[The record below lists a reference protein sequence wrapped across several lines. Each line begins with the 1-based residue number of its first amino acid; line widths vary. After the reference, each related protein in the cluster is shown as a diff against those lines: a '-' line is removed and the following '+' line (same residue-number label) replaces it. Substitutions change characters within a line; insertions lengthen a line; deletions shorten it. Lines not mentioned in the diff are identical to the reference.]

1 MLGRMVVEP
10 SRRNAA
16 HLLRRVGWGGTGAE
30 IDRVAREGIEASVD
44 RLLDVS
50 GAPPAGEPGRSRG
63 EAPYSEEALLLW
75 FVHLAVTSPTP
86 ALERLLW
93 FWHGHFATSLE
104 KVEFADLLHRQWVTL
119 RRLAMG
125 RLDDLLVAMTHD
137 PAMNVWLDLHT
148 SVVGRPNENYARE
161 LLELF
166 SMGAGNG
173 YTQADVVEAARAL
186 TGYGLRYDP
195 RADRPVDARLD
206 PALHDYG
213 AKTFLGRRG
222 DFDVEDIVG
231 IVVER
236 PECHRFV
243 AGRFWLRYAGTEP
256 SDGVLDE
263 LATALASRLRIDDL
277 LRALLTHP
285 RFYADEV
292 RSGLVGQPVEIL
304 CRTLRGFEIPTVDI
318 ADRTL
323 DEVEAALGDEHVS
336 LQLLGWFEG
345 MGQWPG
351 FPPNVGGWP
360 HNRAWLGSNRAA
372 GRLLVGDEIGWYL
385 AEADTPVGDELRLA
399 AAGGDGAELAA
410 ALFRRFGVVEWS
422 ADTAAGIAAATTNG
436 SDRASAVAAAF
447 AVAFTSPEVT
457 LA

>member
-1 MLGRMVVEP
+1 MVVEP

-16 HLLRRVGWGGTGAE
+16 HLLRRAGWGGTGSD
-30 IDRVAREGIEASVD
+30 IDRVARDGIEASVE
-44 RLLDVS
+44 RLLDVA
-50 GAPPAGEPGRSRG
+50 GAPPAGEPGRSPG
-63 EAPYSEEALLLW
+63 EAPYSEDALLLW

-104 KVEFADLLHRQWVTL
+104 KVEFPDLLHRQWVTL
-119 RRLAMG
+119 RRLATG
-125 RLDDLLVAMTHD
+125 RLDDLLLAMTHD
-137 PAMNVWLDLHT
+137 PAMNVWLDLET

-173 YTQADVVEAARAL
+173 YRQADVVEAARAL

-195 RADRPVDARLD
+195 HADRPVGARLD
-206 PALHDYG
+206 PALHDYTT
-213 AKTFLGRRG
+213 KTFLGRRG
-222 DFDVEDIVG
+222 NFDADDIVG

-256 SDGVLDE
+256 PGGVLDE
-263 LATALASRLRIDDL
+263 LARALGARLRIDDL
-277 LRALLTHP
+277 LRAVLTHP

-292 RSGLVGQPVEIL
+292 RTGLVSQPVEVL
-304 CRTLRGFEIPTVDI
+304 CRTVRGFEIPTVDI
-318 ADRTL
+318 EGRTL
-323 DEVEAALGDEHVS
+323 DDVEASLGDEHVS
-336 LQLLGWFEG
+336 LQLLDWFWG
-345 MGQWPG
+345 MGQVPG
-351 FPPNVGGWP
+351 YPPDVGGWP

-372 GRLLVGDEIGWYL
+372 ERLLVGHDIGWYL
-385 AEADTPVGDELRLA
+385 AEADTPVGEELRRA
-399 AAGGDGAELAA
+399 ASDGDALVT

-422 ADTAAGIAAATTNG
+422 DVTAAAVATAADG
-436 SDRASAVAAAF
+436 SDRAAALAAAF

>member
-1 MLGRMVVEP
+1 MSVEA

-16 HLLRRVGWGGTGAE
+16 HLLRRVGWGGTESE
-30 IDRVAREGIEASVD
+30 IDRVTRDGIEASVD

-86 ALERLLW
+86 ALERLWW

-104 KVEFADLLHRQWVTL
+104 KVEFPDLLHRQWVTL

-186 TGYGLRYDP
+186 TGYGLRYDA
-195 RADRPVDARLD
+195 RADRPVAARLD

-213 AKTFLGRRG
+213 AKTFLGQRG
-222 DFDVEDIVG
+222 NFDVDDIVG

-243 AGRFWLRYAGTEP
+243 AGRLWFRYAGTEP
-256 SDGVLDE
+256 PAGVLDE
-263 LATALASRLRIDDL
+263 LAGALGSRLRIDDL

-292 RSGLVGQPVEIL
+292 RSGLVSQPVEIL
-304 CRTLRGFEIPTVDI
+304 CRTVRGFEIPTLVPRRLRHPRRSGGRRRLPEE
-318 ADRTL
+318 ATTRLPPDR
-323 DEVEAALGDEHVS
+323 
-336 LQLLGWFEG
+336 
-345 MGQWPG
+345 
-351 FPPNVGGWP
+351 
-360 HNRAWLGSNRAA
+360 
-372 GRLLVGDEIGWYL
+372 
-385 AEADTPVGDELRLA
+385 RLA
-399 AAGGDGAELAA
+399 GG
-410 ALFRRFGVVEWS
+410 
-422 ADTAAGIAAATTNG
+422 
-436 SDRASAVAAAF
+436 
-447 AVAFTSPEVT
+447 SP
-457 LA
+457 

>member
-1 MLGRMVVEP
+1 MPVEP

-16 HLLRRVGWGGTGAE
+16 HLLRRAAWGGTEAE
-30 IDRVAREGIEASVD
+30 IDLVTREGIEAGVD

-50 GAPPAGEPGRSRG
+50 AAPPVGEPGRSRG
-63 EAPYSEEALLLW
+63 EEPYPDVALWLW
-75 FVHLAVTSPTP
+75 LVHLAVASPTP

-104 KVEFADLLHRQWVTL
+104 KVEFPDLLHRQWVTL

-137 PAMNVWLDLHT
+137 TAMNVWLDLHT

-173 YTQADVVEAARAL
+173 YTQRDVVEAARAL

-195 RADRPVDARLD
+195 RADRPVGVRLD
-206 PALHDYG
+206 GGLHDYG
-213 AKTFLGRRG
+213 PKTFLGQRG
-222 DFDVEDIVG
+222 NFDVDDIVG

-243 AGRFWLRYAGTEP
+243 AGRLWSRYAGTEP
-256 SDGVLDE
+256 PRGVLDE
-263 LATALASRLRIDDL
+263 LAGALAARLRIDDV

-292 RSGLVGQPVEIL
+292 RSGLVSQPVEVLI
-304 CRTLRGFEIPTVDI
+304 RTVRGFEIPTIDI
-318 ADRTL
+318 EGRTF
-323 DEVEAALGDEHVS
+323 DEIEESLGDEHVAF
-336 LQLLGWFEG
+336 QLIDWFEG

-351 FPPNVGGWP
+351 YPPNVGGWP

-372 GRLLVGDEIGWYL
+372 GRLLVGGEIGRYL
-385 AEADTPVGDELRLA
+385 AEADTPVGDELRRA
-399 AAGGDGAELAA
+399 AAGGDELTAV
-410 ALFRRFGVVEWS
+410 LFRRFGVVEWS
-422 ADTAAGIAAATTNG
+422 EETAAAVAAAANG
-436 SDRASAVAAAF
+436 PDRAPALAAAF

>member
-1 MLGRMVVEP
+1 MAVEP

-16 HLLRRVGWGGTGAE
+16 HLLRRAGWGGTESE
-30 IDRVAREGIEASVD
+30 IDRVTRDGIEASVD

-50 GAPPAGEPGRSRG
+50 GAPPAGEPGWSRG

-86 ALERLLW
+86 VLERLLW

-104 KVEFADLLHRQWVTL
+104 KVEFPDLLHRQWVTL

-125 RLDDLLVAMTHD
+125 RLDDLLVAVTHD

-166 SMGAGNG
+166 TMGAGNG

-186 TGYGLRYDP
+186 TGYGLRYDR
-195 RADRPVDARLD
+195 RADRPVGARLD

-213 AKTFLGRRG
+213 PKTFLGWRG
-222 DFDVEDIVG
+222 NFDVDDIVA

-243 AGRFWLRYAGTEP
+243 AGRFWMRYAGTEP
-256 SDGVLDE
+256 PPGVLDE
-263 LATALASRLRIDDL
+263 LARALRSRLRIDDL

-285 RFYADEV
+285 GFYADDV
-292 RSGLVGQPVEIL
+292 RSGLVSQPVEAL
-304 CRTLRGFEIPTVDI
+304 CRTVRGFEIPTVDI
-318 ADRTL
+318 EGRTL
-323 DEVEAALGDEHVS
+323 DEVEASLGDEHVS

-372 GRLLVGDEIGWYL
+372 GRLLAGDEIGRYL
-385 AEADTPVGDELRLA
+385 AVADTPVGHELRQA
-399 AAGGDGAELAA
+399 AADGDELAA
-410 ALFRRFGVVEWS
+410 ALFRRLGVVEWS
-422 ADTAAGIAAATTNG
+422 EETAAAVAAAANG

>member
-1 MLGRMVVEP
+1 MSVEP

-16 HLLRRVGWGGTGAE
+16 HLLRRAGWGGTESE
-30 IDRVAREGIEASVD
+30 IDRVTRDGIEASVD
-44 RLLDVS
+44 RLLDIS
-50 GAPPAGEPGRSRG
+50 GALPASEPGRSRG
-63 EAPYSEEALLLW
+63 EAPYPEEALLLW

-104 KVEFADLLHRQWVTL
+104 KVEFPDLLHRQWVTL

-137 PAMNVWLDLHT
+137 PAMNVWLDLDT

-195 RADRPVDARLD
+195 RADRPVGARLD
-206 PALHDYG
+206 LALHDYG
-213 AKTFLGRRG
+213 PKTFLGQRG
-222 DFDVEDIVG
+222 NFDVDDIVG

-256 SDGVLDE
+256 PRGVLDE
-263 LATALASRLRIDDL
+263 LARALGSRLRIDDL
-277 LRALLTHP
+277 LRALLAHP

-292 RSGLVGQPVEIL
+292 RSGLVSQPVEVL
-304 CRTLRGFEIPTVDI
+304 CRTVRGFEIPTVDI
-318 ADRTL
+318 EGRTL
-323 DEVEAALGDEHVS
+323 EEVEASLGDEHVS
-336 LQLLGWFEG
+336 LQLLDWFGG
-345 MGQWPG
+345 MGQMPG
-351 FPPNVGGWP
+351 YPPNVGGWP

-372 GRLLVGDEIGWYL
+372 ERLLVGQDIGRSL
-385 AEADTPVGDELRLA
+385 AEADTPVGDELRRATTDGDALA
-399 AAGGDGAELAA
+399 AV
-410 ALFRRFGVVEWS
+410 LFRRFGVVEWS
-422 ADTAAGIAAATTNG
+422 NETASAVATAAEG
-436 SDRASAVAAAF
+436 SDRASALAAAF